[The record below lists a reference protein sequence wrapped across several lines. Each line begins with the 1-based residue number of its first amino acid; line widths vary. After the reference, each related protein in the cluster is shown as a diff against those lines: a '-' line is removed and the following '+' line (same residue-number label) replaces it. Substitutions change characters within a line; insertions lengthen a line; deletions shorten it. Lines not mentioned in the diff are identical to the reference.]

1 MKQNKAEKG
10 VGVGI
15 SGGGVAILNRVGE
28 KGLTAAVT
36 FKQNPKESDGLQHL
50 AEVDCRK
57 ELFETSKALRWNYV
71 LYI

>member
-36 FKQNPKESDGLQHL
+36 FKQNPKESDGLHH
-50 AEVDCRK
+50 A
-57 ELFETSKALRWNYV
+57 TSGRSGF
-71 LYI
+71 